1 MLKLNIKTLKNLD
14 KNYLFILIFTIFIF
28 LYFNPYR
35 VFYWSADQDLLFI
48 KYSLGLLHQKI
59 DYDHTGI
66 FAFIFNYLA
75 FKLLSVINFIDYD
88 SLITFVSNLNE
99 LKLQKSI
106 LIIRFTNIFILILI
120 LFLLYKIFKI
130 IGLARSTSLYLVIF
144 FSLSKSFLS
153 YHFEV
158 RTDLFSILLI
168 VLSIL
173 LILKNSYL
181 YLITFTLSLAYVNKT
196 NFFPI
201 LFFFPIFVFIY
212 NKNKLK
218 TFSVGF
224 VDKFLSLI
232 FFIIFLYFI
241 LLFRISVDGK
251 TSLNT
256 ELPIFIFST
265 FYQLFFVLYFLFLY
279 YFFNKKFVPLNIF
292 VNFIFGC
299 LLTVFIFT
307 FFLEKNIITLLYS
320 PYEHLVRYSS
330 SELDKKDIF
339 MNLLFNKNL
348 NFYKSFI
355 KDNLFIFIFIF
366 IYFSLKIKS
375 KITLFNKY
383 DFLIIFSFFFLN
395 FQLLRGHYLRYEIY
409 SSIFLVIYIA
419 YALKESLYKKKTV
432 NLFLILSIIFMS
444 PFIYNIK
451 NNNISYSPFVPQTFN
466 EICGMG
472 RDWIKGDF
480 GGFLIRY
487 CN

>member
-75 FKLLSVINFIDYD
+75 FKLLFVINFIDYD
-88 SLITFVSNLNE
+88 SLITFVLNLDE

-196 NFFPI
+196 NFLPI

-218 TFSVGF
+218 TFSVDF
-224 VDKFLSLI
+224 IDKFLSLI
-232 FFIIFLYFI
+232 RGI
-241 LLFRISVDGK
+241 LLEI
-251 TSLNT
+251 
-256 ELPIFIFST
+256 EA
-265 FYQLFFVLYFLFLY
+265 
-279 YFFNKKFVPLNIF
+279 
-292 VNFIFGC
+292 
-299 LLTVFIFT
+299 
-307 FFLEKNIITLLYS
+307 E
-320 PYEHLVRYSS
+320 
-330 SELDKKDIF
+330 
-339 MNLLFNKNL
+339 
-348 NFYKSFI
+348 NFYISNDVCMF
-355 KDNLFIFIFIF
+355 
-366 IYFSLKIKS
+366 
-375 KITLFNKY
+375 
-383 DFLIIFSFFFLN
+383 
-395 FQLLRGHYLRYEIY
+395 EIVER
-409 SSIFLVIYIA
+409 L
-419 YALKESLYKKKTV
+419 
-432 NLFLILSIIFMS
+432 
-444 PFIYNIK
+444 
-451 NNNISYSPFVPQTFN
+451 
-466 EICGMG
+466 
-472 RDWIKGDF
+472 
-480 GGFLIRY
+480 
-487 CN
+487 

>member
-1 MLKLNIKTLKNLD
+1 MI
-14 KNYLFILIFTIFIF
+14 
-28 LYFNPYR
+28 
-35 VFYWSADQDLLFI
+35 S
-48 KYSLGLLHQKI
+48 
-59 DYDHTGI
+59 
-66 FAFIFNYLA
+66 
-75 FKLLSVINFIDYD
+75 
-88 SLITFVSNLNE
+88 
-99 LKLQKSI
+99 
-106 LIIRFTNIFILILI
+106 
-120 LFLLYKIFKI
+120 
-130 IGLARSTSLYLVIF
+130 
-144 FSLSKSFLS
+144 
-153 YHFEV
+153 
-158 RTDLFSILLI
+158 
-168 VLSIL
+168 
-173 LILKNSYL
+173 
-181 YLITFTLSLAYVNKT
+181 
-196 NFFPI
+196 
-201 LFFFPIFVFIY
+201 
-212 NKNKLK
+212 
-218 TFSVGF
+218 
-224 VDKFLSLI
+224 
-232 FFIIFLYFI
+232 
-241 LLFRISVDGK
+241 FRISVDGK

-256 ELPIFIFST
+256 EMPIFIFSS
-265 FYQLFFVLYFLFLY
+265 FYQLFFVLYFLFFY

-330 SELDKKDIF
+330 SELDKRDIF
-339 MNLLFNKNL
+339 INLLFNKNL

-366 IYFSLKIKS
+366 FYFSLKIKS